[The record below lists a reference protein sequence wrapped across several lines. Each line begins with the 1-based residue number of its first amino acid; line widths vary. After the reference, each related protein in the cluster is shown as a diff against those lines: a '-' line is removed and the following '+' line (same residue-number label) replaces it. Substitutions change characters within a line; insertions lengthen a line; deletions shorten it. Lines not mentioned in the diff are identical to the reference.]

1 VKVIGIGALL
11 RSKISDADSGAKAG
25 GSFSGQYRLI
35 GLAEALQAQI
45 WAAMESVGSINPI
58 PVA

>member
-11 RSKISDADSGAKAG
+11 RLKSLDTDSGAKAG

-35 GLAEALQAQI
+35 GLAEAL
-45 WAAMESVGSINPI
+45 
-58 PVA
+58 